1 MIIVHEKIH
10 NINIKKLVVYSILLA
25 ALFALMNMVRP
36 IAAVPIIALCVW
48 LFIVDEFLLF

>member
-25 ALFALMNMVRP
+25 ALFALMNIVRP

-48 LFIVDEFLLF
+48 LFIVGEFLLF